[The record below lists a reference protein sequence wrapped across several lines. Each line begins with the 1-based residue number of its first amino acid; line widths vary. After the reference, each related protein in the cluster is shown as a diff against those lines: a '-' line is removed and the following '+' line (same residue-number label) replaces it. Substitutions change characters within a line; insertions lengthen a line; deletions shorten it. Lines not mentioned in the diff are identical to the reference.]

1 MDFYQGNGISMES
14 MTGYA
19 SIEKSTEQFSYSIE
33 IKSLNSKYL
42 EIQANLPRILKSNEN
57 DFISILKKNFRRGKL
72 DLSIELFDWVESRTV
87 SINTELMN
95 KYYHELQKAR
105 KRLGI
110 DNLISFDILLALDG
124 VLHKQRTSISE
135 KSRRDIYGSL
145 ETIIKK
151 MLEMRRKE
159 GNAIKIDVQKS
170 LSEISSCA
178 RRIKTLSK
186 GISKNLY
193 QKLKANIDSLA
204 QVNVDNVRL
213 YTEIAILADKMD
225 INEEIIRLND
235 HLKKFKT
242 TLNDKGQIGKKLD
255 FLAQEMFREINT
267 VASKSASSEI
277 SHLVVEVKNNI
288 DKIREHCRN
297 IV

>member
-1 MDFYQGNGISMES
+1 MES

-42 EIQANLPRILKSNEN
+42 EIQANLPRILRDNEN
-57 DFISILKKNFRRGKL
+57 DFITILKKNFERGKL
-72 DLSIELFDWVESRTV
+72 ELSIELFDWVESRTI

-95 KYYHELQKAR
+95 KYYHELQKVQ
-105 KRLGI
+105 KKLGI
-110 DNLISFDILLALDG
+110 DNLISFDLLVTLDG
-124 VLHKQRTSISE
+124 VLHKRRTSISE

-145 ETIIKK
+145 DAIIKK
-151 MLEMRRKE
+151 MMEMRRRE
-159 GNAIKIDVQKS
+159 GNAIRLDVQKS
-170 LSEISSCA
+170 LAEISNCA
-178 RRIKTLSK
+178 RRIKALSR

-193 QKLKANIDSLA
+193 QKLKANIDSLT

-242 TLNDKGQIGKKLD
+242 TLQDKGQIGKKLD

-267 VASKSASSEI
+267 VSSKSASSEI

>member
-1 MDFYQGNGISMES
+1 MES

-42 EIQANLPRILKSNEN
+42 EIQANLPRILRDYEN
-57 DFISILKKNFRRGKL
+57 DFITILKKNFERGKL
-72 DLSIELFDWVESRTV
+72 ELSIELFDWVESRTV

-95 KYYHELQKAR
+95 KYYHELQKAQ
-105 KRLGI
+105 KKLGI
-110 DNLISFDILLALDG
+110 DNLISFDLLVTLDG
-124 VLHKQRTSISE
+124 VLHKRKTSISE

-145 ETIIKK
+145 DAIIKK

-159 GNAIKIDVQKS
+159 GNAIKLDVQKS
-170 LSEISSCA
+170 LAEISNCA
-178 RRIKTLSK
+178 RRIKTLSR

-193 QKLKANIDSLA
+193 QKLKANIDSLT

-242 TLNDKGQIGKKLD
+242 TLQDKGQIGKKLD

-267 VASKSASSEI
+267 VSSKSASSEI

>member
-1 MDFYQGNGISMES
+1 MES

>member
-1 MDFYQGNGISMES
+1 MES

-42 EIQANLPRILKSNEN
+42 EIQANLPRILRDYEN
-57 DFISILKKNFRRGKL
+57 DFITIIKKNFERGKL

-95 KYYHELQKAR
+95 KYYHELQKAQ
-105 KRLGI
+105 KKLGI
-110 DNLISFDILLALDG
+110 DNLISFDLLVTLDG
-124 VLHKQRTSISE
+124 VLHKRKTSISE

-145 ETIIKK
+145 DAIIKK
-151 MLEMRRKE
+151 MMEMRRKE
-159 GNAIKIDVQKS
+159 GNAIKLDVQKS
-170 LSEISSCA
+170 LAEISNCA
-178 RRIKTLSK
+178 RRIKTLSR

-193 QKLKANIDSLA
+193 QKLKANIDSLT

-242 TLNDKGQIGKKLD
+242 TLQDKGQIGKKLD

-267 VASKSASSEI
+267 VSSKSASSEI